1 MPKSAYRKN
10 RHIINCVYHSSRS
23 TMPVTSK
30 TIIDENSKLKKPYP
44 LNKYNEK
51 VLSELDDDT
60 NYGPF
65 EQDDELFRRACYMTA
80 LRKVN
85 QANQKLNAD
94 KIVYAISN
102 MDSDQTGDLRENI
115 LSLMADPGASESRFN
130 ELYNKIFNKK
140 DAAFQKAKERSMA
153 NADVIQSLK
162 KQDTAETSAE
172 EEPIKEELPVEEEPV
187 KEERPAEEM
196 PKPRTNSNAAILA
209 QLKADESASEPKEST
224 ELLGDESAQGEAPA
238 PATEEP
244 ANQQASDASEEEIPN
259 DTTMLGNDSVD
270 AEPQG
275 TTPASTPEPVAE
287 PTPIVNSEP
296 EPSPEP
302 QPAAAPRTQVHAPA
316 DDGPDIPELPEDPRT
331 KYEKVYSAID
341 AKALSAEQAE
351 EAKSYADVV
360 LSEPDEHPK
369 EFNALTKGGP
379 MAERVIAGLLG
390 TANRQLGYRSDES
403 KPDDRLKF
411 GGRATQSRNT
421 SSVGSTL
428 VMPEGFGAKK
438 TTAMWNQPV
447 ITEFGFPFIN
457 FSSIALI
464 NVLKAKDDESAQNS
478 LLKQMFKDAKDKY
491 GGVWKAIY
499 ASPMSLIRQIA
510 HDKGDLCTPCYLK
523 VNGNDLIESEGGD
536 EVEVTPIM
544 YYSVD
549 AEFDDPVSVPRDFIA
564 NFYDVI
570 DYTSSSKRTY
580 LKYSGGMTAA
590 DFAEETDANGGIP
603 PFYILVPKK
612 ALYSRCDVRPGSLFG
627 SLLNIILGRKPCT
640 MVKTILDG
648 KKGCIVMDEAI
659 ADAIFADI

>member
-1 MPKSAYRKN
+1 
-10 RHIINCVYHSSRS
+10 
-23 TMPVTSK
+23 MPVTSK

-51 VLSELDDDT
+51 VLSELDNDT
-60 NYGPF
+60 TYSPF

-85 QANQKLNAD
+85 QTNQKLNAD
-94 KIVYAISN
+94 KIVYTISN

-115 LSLMADPGASESRFN
+115 LSLMADPEASESRFN

-140 DAAFQKAKERSMA
+140 DAAFQKVKERSMA
-153 NADVIQSLK
+153 NAEVIQSLK

-172 EEPIKEELPVEEEPV
+172 EEPIKEELPVEEKPI
-187 KEERPAEEM
+187 KEEPPAEEK
-196 PKPRTNSNAAILA
+196 PKTHTNSNATILA
-209 QLKADESASEPKEST
+209 QLKEAESASEQKES
-224 ELLGDESAQGEAPA
+224 EEILGDESAQGPASAPDTEN
-238 PATEEP
+238 PASQPAAAEP
-244 ANQQASDASEEEIPN
+244 SEEEIPD

-270 AEPQG
+270 TEQQC
-275 TTPASTPEPVAE
+275 TTPASSTGTQEPATE
-287 PTPIVNSEP
+287 PAPIVNSEP
-296 EPSPEP
+296 ESSPEP
-302 QPAAAPRTQVHAPA
+302 QPAEPPRAQVHTPA
-316 DDGPDIPELPEDPRT
+316 DNGPDIPETPEDPRT

-341 AKALSAEQAE
+341 AKAISTEQAE

-369 EFNALTKGGP
+369 EFNALTKGGA
-379 MAERVIAGLLG
+379 MAERVIAGFLG
-390 TANRQLGYRSDES
+390 TANRQLGYRSNEA

-411 GGRATQSRNT
+411 GGRTTQSRNT
-421 SSVGSTL
+421 SNVGSTL

-523 VNGNDLIESEGGD
+523 VNGNNLIESEGGD

-648 KKGCIVMDEAI
+648 KKGCIVMEEAI
-659 ADAIFADI
+659 ADAIFADV